1 LALEVHEAVV
11 SSKPDSFIG
20 NPAKETVVKKA
31 IYEIIPDVER
41 VNEIFEIVKAQP
53 EYK

>member
-1 LALEVHEAVV
+1 MRSLGILPKKHA
-11 SSKPDSFIG
+11 
-20 NPAKETVVKKA
+20 VKKA
-31 IYEIIPDVER
+31 IYEIIPDVDR